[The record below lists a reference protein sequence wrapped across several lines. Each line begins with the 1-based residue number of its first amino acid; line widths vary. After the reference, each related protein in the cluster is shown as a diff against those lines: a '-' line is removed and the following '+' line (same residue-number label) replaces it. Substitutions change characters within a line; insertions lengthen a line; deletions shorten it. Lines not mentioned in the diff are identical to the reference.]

1 MFLVGDGDI
10 GTTGVMG
17 EVGRNS
23 DANEAAGLP
32 MAGSRMAVTA
42 AWALCISSCSD
53 SGAWWKLHPEKK
65 KEKTEM
71 VSKHEKGRAFKVE
84 ISHIGAPLVKRDGGV
99 QQIKVT
105 RVCKKAVKYAGCL
118 QRRDHSSNFQVVVTV
133 IFSQEDQDVA
143 VSPAGK
149 KG

>member
-42 AWALCISSCSD
+42 AWALCISTCSD

-105 RVCKKAVKYAGCL
+105 RVCKKAVKGTGGFWWG
-118 QRRDHSSNFQVVVTV
+118 DHSSHFQVVVAV
-133 IFSQEDQDVA
+133 LFSQEDKHIAIFQ
-143 VSPAGK
+143 K
-149 KG
+149 KY